1 MFEYIKR
8 VSIALSFI
16 TERIDENEAQLRSI
30 LKDSSLNLILLSQKF
45 RHESYNVHDLKNLQ
59 NEIYKTIDLIDFARL
74 NGLVSPMNGQVFLD
88 SQIAFLKHIFNLVAQ
103 KNSQVAVFTDLKS
116 LDESLS
122 RKMGREQAMSKH
134 FGENIL
140 SDVEF
145 IKTPEENISDKISYE
160 NLNGKSESKLE
171 HKTESDSESKIVA
184 KKIVEEKIIT
194 PDKSSDVPL
203 RDFYSNGHQL
213 TGTELDIRNRRN
225 RILNSLIAGGGS
237 IKEICDKLSDLNE
250 KTVQRDLLELMKAK
264 KVIMLGK
271 KRWAKY
277 YLK

>member
-1 MFEYIKR
+1 
-8 VSIALSFI
+8 
-16 TERIDENEAQLRSI
+16 
-30 LKDSSLNLILLSQKF
+30 
-45 RHESYNVHDLKNLQ
+45 
-59 NEIYKTIDLIDFARL
+59 
-74 NGLVSPMNGQVFLD
+74 
-88 SQIAFLKHIFNLVAQ
+88 
-103 KNSQVAVFTDLKS
+103 
-116 LDESLS
+116 
-122 RKMGREQAMSKH
+122 MGREQAMSKH

-140 SDVEF
+140 SEVEF
-145 IKTPEENISDKISYE
+145 IKTPEENVSEKISYE
-160 NLNGKSESKLE
+160 NLNGKGELKVEQKVEADHASKVLP
-171 HKTESDSESKIVA
+171 

-194 PDKSSDVPL
+194 PDKNSDLPL

-213 TGTELDIRNRRN
+213 SGTELDIRNRRN